1 MTLYRVRQS
10 VVPVMRD
17 NGTAGA
23 GGRLGSLPGGNC
35 AAALDQS
42 GAAAGRYY
50 CVGRSSRNRSGSN
63 RRIASVFL
71 RFLIIRIVE
80 LRHAAFI
87 ACMVAGRKI
96 LCKRFSTKSR
106 MALES
111 RADSGLDPLVTESH
125 GGQSGMRAGTA

>member
-87 ACMVAGRKI
+87 ACMVDGLNRDFFVIGPGVKFCVSDFRQSQEWRWKAGRI
-96 LCKRFSTKSR
+96 L
-106 MALES
+106 A
-111 RADSGLDPLVTESH
+111 
-125 GGQSGMRAGTA
+125 